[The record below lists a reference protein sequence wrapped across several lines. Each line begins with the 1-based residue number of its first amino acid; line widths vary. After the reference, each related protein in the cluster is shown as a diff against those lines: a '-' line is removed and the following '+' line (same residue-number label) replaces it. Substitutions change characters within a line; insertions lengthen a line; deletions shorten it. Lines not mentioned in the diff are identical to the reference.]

1 MYLSLLVFIF
11 INYYYYIKHWIKKDY
26 TLLYLYK
33 KMNNAK
39 DVDIK
44 NRTCHYFDDIIN
56 INNHDLDFI

>member
-33 KMNNAK
+33 MNNAK